1 MASASSPSALPPQ
14 GGDSALVQAGPPP
27 PASNTA
33 KRSWNLDAPS
43 YVPAVQTPTPCRTS
57 GHQNRFHYQGYP
69 NRQGPGNRDR
79 GGFYRGGGRGRSGR
93 NMPGMRN
100 WNGRG
105 YLGAEHNYSYHQ
117 APVAHGPQYYGQAP
131 RNASHT
137 AYASPDPR
145 GYYSDAVYL
154 AGGLAPSGN
163 PEQENLPYAYAEAPP
178 DPTLYEAQDGGS
190 FPLIND
196 TDPDMHSIADS
207 AATGTEYTQANSSLS
222 CVDSLVTQSSGGSG
236 FRGGRGFQRKHSAV
250 AQSVLN
256 GNSNPPPA
264 NMNSEARRME
274 QRQKQIDYGKN
285 TSGYQRYISIV
296 PKNRRKRSDPET
308 PKRETRCSKRCWDG
322 LIRQWR
328 RELHVWDPPAAK
340 EGEMPE
346 WELPSMTE
354 VRSTSQLNPL
364 QETLRQ
370 EQSQSPSFGHPA
382 QIRTSPA
389 PSVMPARNLF
399 EDTSSPTHR
408 DFYPSWSEFSLAELD
423 QKFASKI
430 RPNETFEGFGLSPPK
445 RDPDYSW
452 GHCSIDQLDEKF
464 GHKLRISEAVDFSWG
479 PLPTN
484 SSSSP
489 FTPPARSKLFPS
501 PFSYGE
507 ATPAESQLSSIS
519 PISKFKSRPQP
530 VGSRPSPNGS
540 PYGTSESL
548 LTPRD
553 RTPGSN
559 RPMSEPRRLMP
570 TMPDHSGSPLSL
582 YSDDDDSVMIIVG
595 SSASSIPSL
604 ASSGP
609 SRTLSR
615 TTTPP
620 RTSTPGSVHSGNI
633 LTTPQTSIWANALE
647 KPRLIDQATLT
658 EGGEALGFYWARKL
672 QQYEA
677 AKPFAPSMDG
687 GPPPPRS
694 GSFAAHHQSS
704 MSSASGRFLDELLN
718 EYNYPSVP
726 GSAALSRSG
735 STKNMETIELR
746 VPPGVETTQTTPKAD
761 AAAAK
766 TFTTRTDS
774 VRLPAPLLVPS
785 CPPAQTQSPIS
796 ASSGRAQRT
805 PHLSGIHTESSW
817 SRIPTVPEAPLEVST
832 ANLYRGDSSSGR
844 HRARAQSATEDS
856 PTLAS
861 ANEHAQRGW
870 FRAPNLHVNLKNR
883 STDDLNASRGDRGF
897 DAVPNN
903 VPLSAAPDAGSGRN
917 KGLPSYST
925 PLIATNLPSSAMS
938 IHSQSSKASASPPK
952 SARSFLSVSSPNT
965 LSKNPQHDHPNLTAD
980 REKKKGFISHLFGRR
995 KEKTKEFDSA
1005 SDSSSTAPSR
1015 LPERVSTRADAIDI
1029 GHSTTTEELYSAPP
1043 SKTSSSHAHV
1053 PSFSKKKAGKSQ
1065 GSSKQDKRPQLDLS
1079 GFSMD
1084 PSYVPLDLVSINSP
1098 LSASSARSPYSNSPI
1113 GYATNPAVLPAPL
1126 APSGPFGTPPPG
1138 PPVYLSPATSTWKPP
1153 ESWGTKVNP
1162 SDGRA
1167 SQIPS
1172 TFAGPVDRTTPK
1184 SISTSG
1190 NSPAAVSDG
1199 CDFKSEEFS
1208 FDVRGETD
1216 TIRSTADGHSD
1227 DKMCALRLFRR
1238 DGTFATI
1245 SCRESTSAGDL
1256 LAIMAKKSLISD
1268 YTKFNVSIIRK
1279 GFERILLRDER
1290 PLMLQ
1295 RRLFEQIGY
1304 LPSDKI
1310 ELLGRE
1316 DNSYLCRFLFKEVSV
1331 GNDVP
1336 QDFWRSTNFNT
1347 SSVSLARMNLTAVPL
1362 TCYRLASD
1370 IVSFDLSL
1378 NPNVQEI
1385 PNDLA
1390 QALEST
1396 KRVNMSQNELSKVPR
1411 SLQFI
1416 NTLTEIDLSNN
1427 QISSLQGS
1435 GLENVTGL
1443 VKLLLGGNLIDQI
1456 PEELPR
1462 GCQKLEILD
1471 LSNNRLRSFP
1481 EELCR
1486 YLGKS
1491 LIHLDLNFCRIK
1503 GPIPESVGD
1512 LERLMYL
1519 RLAGN
1524 RAYGALPWRLGD
1536 LQQLQELDLRGNS
1549 FGYAD
1554 GEEAMVM
1561 DVLCRCAKLETVRLD
1576 ANRVRWVGRWADRL
1590 SESNRSSPAQRFEE
1604 DLDFSSSAD
1613 NALEISH
1620 LKHLSLGSQV
1630 DPGRSMVFRLSNA
1643 SGSLTELNISYC
1655 GIDYLPPNFFRRL
1668 PGLQVLNLNGNRMR
1682 DLPDFTGGSNL
1693 RDIRLELRELHVSN
1707 NFLEFLPDD
1716 IGELD
1721 NLIALDVKGNNLRE
1735 LPAEIWRCRSL
1746 KIINASSNRLDS
1758 FPTPYPEDGT
1768 VLVATNNVTT
1778 FSRTGGFSFGTSF
1791 DRGNA
1796 MTFNRAP
1803 RTVEDLSQQTE
1814 AMQQQSNLPP
1824 LSHSLEH
1831 LYLSDNNLGDD
1842 FYTAL
1847 YHMPNLLTLHAA
1859 FNEFT
1864 DITPWVVA
1872 IPLPVPMTP
1881 WFLKLQELHLSGNL
1895 ISTLPGEIER
1905 IRTLRSLF
1913 LNGNKMSTVPGEVG
1927 KLKALECLDLGSQ
1940 VGGRGEGTGLRYNVS
1955 NWPYDWNWNW
1965 NLDLKYL
1972 NLSGNKR
1979 LEIKPST
1986 TASSFLAGSDSLSP
2000 ANQPIPTAGHKV
2012 GARGGAIQAP
2022 ATSGALVGNPSQRRR
2037 DLTDFNALTNLR
2049 LLGLMDVTCLIV
2061 PPDEGTERRIRTT
2074 GSDVPMVG
2082 LRGGVV
2088 RYGVADVLSQPI
2100 PQPLSRSPL
2109 TEYVPQV
2116 QHSLSKESDADTFEV
2131 WDLVIPKFR
2140 GRDNEALFAVFDG
2153 KGTSGGAKMAKYLN
2167 EWFGWFLA
2175 NELERV
2181 ERIEP
2186 TSTATQKRDRMADI
2200 HEVSHQMSRSASGS
2214 GPLKNMPSSKRPP
2227 LPVEPAERNLLSH
2240 VLDSAAITTA
2250 LRRTFIAVNR
2260 ELGSLGDELD
2270 EGLAGP
2276 QQQQQRTSS
2285 ETRRNESP
2293 RQGGSRGSNKRG
2305 ADPLPTTPSVRP
2317 LYGASA
2323 LVVFLYGS
2331 TTAARRG
2338 GAKCTMYIANV
2349 GDGIAVMSKA
2359 GGTASVLSRHHVV
2372 DLKGL
2377 SRAEAQREQEQAK
2390 LALRSRKQSDDA
2402 TASTAEESAA
2412 GLTGSLPWPLSE
2424 IERVQIAGGALSP
2437 SGKVDG
2443 IIPITRGFGYFP
2455 SLGAVNADPFIQ
2467 SVELEVGDDGADEYP
2482 ARPMDLRVAARQT
2495 SGEGVEEIDSPP
2507 SGSLNGGDEFAVLAS
2522 FAVWNAVRCGGAYED
2537 GAQMLVDIARSALAP
2552 SGGTGASAGS
2562 SNMMSSGLSGSVGGS
2577 SSGGIPGMPRS
2588 ASNLGSAQQ
2597 QSSKSTG
2604 GWGTAAMKVRD
2615 VALSLAGGQVGGG
2628 FLVMVLGLRDL
2639 AKKSTWWN
2647 AAGARRGSAESSVD
2661 SLNVVEERFRKA
2673 IPAASEVTTFKG
2685 QRKKGTEDAVDALTK
2700 EIAPPIGRLALVFTD
2715 IKNST
2720 FIWETNPV
2728 AMRAALRLHHQV
2740 MRRLLRQTGGYEVKT
2755 EGDAFMVSFQNVSN
2769 AVEWCLTVQG
2779 ELLNIDWPSE
2789 ILSMT
2794 DGVDIWWQKSG
2805 ASEFATGAMLE
2816 GGATAGAGSDVEVE
2830 MTDDDGKPNG
2840 ERAKGGSGA
2849 TAPITRRKR
2858 ELVFKGL
2865 SVRMGIHFGNPLCEV
2880 DPITS
2885 RMDYYGPMVNRAARV
2900 ASAAQGGQ
2908 ILISSDCMKE
2918 LKRTLG
2924 WEESVE
2930 DGPLVDGIKSGED
2943 LTDVVS
2949 FKADA
2954 PPMSPTTLQ
2963 PGPPSSQQST
2973 DEVARLKKL
2982 GVVTWCIGEVKLK
2995 GLETPEVIYAIYR
3008 RELYT
3013 RHRFFAL
3020 EQSGGLHLITQ
3031 AHSPSAAGS
3040 PQDSASASASAAQS
3054 ASASATAAPPSPPK
3068 LVYIDRHMVKQ
3079 MASLCVRLEWFA
3091 SRNSEEWRSSSSS
3104 LPPAL
3109 TSGEDEDDDEYGE
3122 EEPETRES
3130 RAKLI
3135 RQMEALVPRIESAIS
3150 ILHLE
3155 TTPFSRALQ
3164 SLGAAIETDPN
3175 HILRAIT
3182 MYAEKLDERQQ
3193 RKRQEQL
3200 EKQKRR
3206 EARAKRRAQ
3215 KEAAA
3220 ASAAAHAAANGDA
3233 DPSSSSA
3240 PASRTSSRHRRERKT
3255 SPTRS
3260 TLATGGLSPP
3270 LSSSSSRARQRD
3282 RPRPSHDPAA
3292 PSSSPLSVMQQTQ
3305 YASHHSRQSSETRHA
3320 RR

>member
-1 MASASSPSALPPQ
+1 
-14 GGDSALVQAGPPP
+14 
-27 PASNTA
+27 
-33 KRSWNLDAPS
+33 
-43 YVPAVQTPTPCRTS
+43 
-57 GHQNRFHYQGYP
+57 
-69 NRQGPGNRDR
+69 
-79 GGFYRGGGRGRSGR
+79 
-93 NMPGMRN
+93 
-100 WNGRG
+100 
-105 YLGAEHNYSYHQ
+105 
-117 APVAHGPQYYGQAP
+117 
-131 RNASHT
+131 
-137 AYASPDPR
+137 
-145 GYYSDAVYL
+145 
-154 AGGLAPSGN
+154 
-163 PEQENLPYAYAEAPP
+163 
-178 DPTLYEAQDGGS
+178 
-190 FPLIND
+190 
-196 TDPDMHSIADS
+196 
-207 AATGTEYTQANSSLS
+207 
-222 CVDSLVTQSSGGSG
+222 
-236 FRGGRGFQRKHSAV
+236 
-250 AQSVLN
+250 
-256 GNSNPPPA
+256 
-264 NMNSEARRME
+264 
-274 QRQKQIDYGKN
+274 
-285 TSGYQRYISIV
+285 
-296 PKNRRKRSDPET
+296 
-308 PKRETRCSKRCWDG
+308 
-322 LIRQWR
+322 
-328 RELHVWDPPAAK
+328 
-340 EGEMPE
+340 
-346 WELPSMTE
+346 
-354 VRSTSQLNPL
+354 
-364 QETLRQ
+364 
-370 EQSQSPSFGHPA
+370 
-382 QIRTSPA
+382 
-389 PSVMPARNLF
+389 
-399 EDTSSPTHR
+399 
-408 DFYPSWSEFSLAELD
+408 
-423 QKFASKI
+423 
-430 RPNETFEGFGLSPPK
+430 
-445 RDPDYSW
+445 
-452 GHCSIDQLDEKF
+452 
-464 GHKLRISEAVDFSWG
+464 
-479 PLPTN
+479 
-484 SSSSP
+484 
-489 FTPPARSKLFPS
+489 
-501 PFSYGE
+501 
-507 ATPAESQLSSIS
+507 
-519 PISKFKSRPQP
+519 
-530 VGSRPSPNGS
+530 
-540 PYGTSESL
+540 
-548 LTPRD
+548 
-553 RTPGSN
+553 
-559 RPMSEPRRLMP
+559 
-570 TMPDHSGSPLSL
+570 
-582 YSDDDDSVMIIVG
+582 
-595 SSASSIPSL
+595 
-604 ASSGP
+604 
-609 SRTLSR
+609 
-615 TTTPP
+615 
-620 RTSTPGSVHSGNI
+620 
-633 LTTPQTSIWANALE
+633 
-647 KPRLIDQATLT
+647 
-658 EGGEALGFYWARKL
+658 
-672 QQYEA
+672 
-677 AKPFAPSMDG
+677 MDG

-726 GSAALSRSG
+726 GSATLSRSG
-735 STKNMETIELR
+735 STNLEAAEVR
-746 VPPGVETTQTTPKAD
+746 VSNGGEGFGARAD
-761 AAAAK
+761 IARA
-766 TFTTRTDS
+766 
-774 VRLPAPLLVPS
+774 PAPSLAPPS
-785 CPPAQTQSPIS
+785 QAQNPSATGSP
-796 ASSGRAQRT
+796 SGRV
-805 PHLSGIHTESSW
+805 
-817 SRIPTVPEAPLEVST
+817 SRNSEFSRSRVLPVLEVPLEVST
-832 ANLYRGDSSSGR
+832 ADLHRADSSSGR
-844 HRARAQSATEDS
+844 HRARAHSATEDS
-856 PTLAS
+856 PILAT

-870 FRAPNLHVNLKNR
+870 FRTPNLHVNIKNR
-883 STDDLNASRGDRGF
+883 STDDLSVTRNDRAF
-897 DAVPNN
+897 DAASHKGPS
-903 VPLSAAPDAGSGRN
+903 SAAPDPGSRN
-917 KGLPSYST
+917 KIPPSHST
-925 PLIATNLPSSAMS
+925 PLITTHVPSSATS

-952 SARSFLSVSSPNT
+952 SAKSFLSVSSPNT
-965 LSKNPQHDHPNLTAD
+965 LGKTAPNEPSNYMAERWNTDHG

-995 KEKTKEFDSA
+995 KEKSKEFDSA
-1005 SDSSSTAPSR
+1005 SDSSSAPNR
-1015 LPERVSTRADAIDI
+1015 LPDRVAPRADAIDI
-1029 GHSTTTEELYSAPP
+1029 GHSTANEEFYPVPASKISTTY
-1043 SKTSSSHAHV
+1043 AHV
-1053 PSFSKKKAGKSQ
+1053 PSFSKKKAAKSH

-1113 GYATNPAVLPAPL
+1113 GYATNPAVLPPPL
-1126 APSGPFGTPPPG
+1126 APPSGPFGTPPPG

-1162 SDGRA
+1162 ADGRTQ
-1167 SQIPS
+1167 QIPS
-1172 TFAGPVDRTTPK
+1172 TFSGPTDRATAK
-1184 SISTSG
+1184 SIPTAG
-1190 NSPAAVSDG
+1190 NSPANVSDG
-1199 CDFKSEEFS
+1199 YDFRSEEFS

-1216 TIRSTADGHSD
+1216 TIRSAIDGHAD

-1268 YTKFNVSIIRK
+1268 YTKFNVSIIHK

-1295 RRLFEQIGY
+1295 RRLFEQVGY

-1316 DNSYLCRFLFKEVSV
+1316 DNSYLCRFVFKEVSV

-1396 KRVNMSQNELSKVPR
+1396 KRVNMSHNELSKVPR

-1416 NTLTEIDLSNN
+1416 STLTEIDLSNN
-1427 QISSLQGS
+1427 QINTLHKS

-1456 PEELPR
+1456 PEELAR

-1471 LSNNRLRSFP
+1471 LSNNRLRAFP

-1491 LIHLDLNFCRIK
+1491 LVHLDLSFCRIK
-1503 GPIPESVGD
+1503 GRIPESVGD
-1512 LERLMYL
+1512 LENLMHL

-1524 RAYGALPWRLGD
+1524 RAHGALPWRLGE
-1536 LQQLQELDLRGNS
+1536 LQQLVELDLRGNS
-1549 FGYAD
+1549 FGHAD
-1554 GEEAMVM
+1554 GEEAMVV

-1576 ANRVRWVGRWADRL
+1576 ANRVRWVGRWADRP
-1590 SESNRSSPAQRFEE
+1590 SESSRSSPAQRLEE
-1604 DLDFSSSAD
+1604 DLDYSSDAEH
-1613 NALEISH
+1613 ALEFSN
-1620 LKHLSLGSQV
+1620 LKRLTLSSQV
-1630 DPGRSMVFRLSNA
+1630 DPSRSMILKLSNA
-1643 SGSLTELNISYC
+1643 SGSLTELNVSYS
-1655 GIDYLPPNFFRRL
+1655 GIDYLPQQFFRRL
-1668 PGLQVLNLNGNRMR
+1668 PGLQMLNLNGNRLR
-1682 DLPDFTGGSNL
+1682 ELPDFAGGAPS
-1693 RDIRLELRELHVSN
+1693 RDSHLELRELYVNN
-1707 NFLEFLPDD
+1707 NFLEFFPDD

-1721 NLIALDVKGNNLRE
+1721 SLIVLEVKGNNLRE
-1735 LPAEIWRCRSL
+1735 LPAEIWRCRTL
-1746 KIINASSNRLDS
+1746 RIINASSNRLDS

-1768 VLVATNNVTT
+1768 VLVATNNTAT

-1796 MTFNRAP
+1796 LTFNRAP
-1803 RTVEDLSQQTE
+1803 RNMEDLSQQTE
-1814 AMQQQSNLPP
+1814 TLQQQNNLPP

-1831 LYLSDNNLGDD
+1831 LYLSDNNLGDE

-1847 YHMPNLLTLHAA
+1847 YHMPNLLTLHAS

-2100 PQPLSRSPL
+2100 PQPISRSPL
-2109 TEYVPQV
+2109 TDYVPQV

-2153 KGTSGGAKMAKYLN
+2153 KGTRGGAKMAKYLN

-2186 TSTATQKRDRMADI
+2186 AAATAQKRDRMADI
-2200 HEVSHQMSRSASGS
+2200 HEINHQMSRSTSGGS
-2214 GPLKNMPSSKRPP
+2214 GPLKSMPSNKRPP
-2227 LPVEPAERNLLSH
+2227 LPVEPSERNMASH
-2240 VLDSAAITTA
+2240 VLDAAAITTA

-2270 EGLAGP
+2270 GGLVGP
-2276 QQQQQRTSS
+2276 QQQQRTSS

-2305 ADPLPTTPSVRP
+2305 ADPLPSAPSVRP

-2359 GGTASVLSRHHVV
+2359 GGTASVMSRHHVV

-2377 SRAEAQREQEQAK
+2377 TRAEAQREQELAK
-2390 LALRSRKQSDDA
+2390 LGCGSRKQSDDIN
-2402 TASTAEESAA
+2402 ASTTLEELPAIGAPS
-2412 GLTGSLPWPLSE
+2412 SLPWPLSE
-2424 IERVQIAGGALSP
+2424 VERVQSAGGALSP
-2437 SGKVDG
+2437 LGTVDG
-2443 IIPITRGFGYFP
+2443 VVPVTRGFGYFP
-2455 SLGAVNADPFIQ
+2455 SLGAVNADPWIQ
-2467 SVELEVGDDGADEYP
+2467 SVELEVGDDGGDEYP
-2482 ARPMDLRVAARQT
+2482 ARPAELRVATNRQP
-2495 SGEGVEEIDSPP
+2495 SGEGVEDMDSPP
-2507 SGSLNGGDEFAVLAS
+2507 GGSLNGGDEFVVLAS
-2522 FAVWNAVRCGGAYED
+2522 YAVWNAVRCGGAYED

-2552 SGGTGASAGS
+2552 SGTGAGAGAGAG
-2562 SNMMSSGLSGSVGGS
+2562 NMTSTGLSSSLGGS

-2588 ASNLGSAQQ
+2588 ASNLGAAQQ
-2597 QSSKSTG
+2597 QSAKSTG

-2647 AAGARRGSAESSVD
+2647 AAGARRGSAESSID
-2661 SLNVVEERFRKA
+2661 SLNVVEERSRKGVPVTSDV
-2673 IPAASEVTTFKG
+2673 PAGKL
-2685 QRKKGTEDAVDALTK
+2685 QRKKGAEDVVDALTK

-2720 FIWETNPV
+2720 AIWETNPV
-2728 AMRAALRLHHQV
+2728 AMRAALRLHHQF
-2740 MRRLLRQTGGYEVKT
+2740 MRKLLRQTGGYEVKT

-2779 ELLNIDWPSE
+2779 ELLNIDWPAE
-2789 ILSMT
+2789 ILSMA
-2794 DGVDIWWQKSG
+2794 DGVDIWWQKNG
-2805 ASEFATGAMLE
+2805 TSEFATGAMLE

-2849 TAPITRRKR
+2849 AAPITRKKR
-2858 ELVFKGL
+2858 ELIFKGL

-2900 ASAAQGGQ
+2900 TNASQGGQ
-2908 ILISSDCMKE
+2908 ILISSDGMKE

-2924 WEESVE
+2924 WEQSVE
-2930 DGPLVDGIKSGED
+2930 DGPLADGIKSGED
-2943 LTDVVS
+2943 LTDVVN
-2949 FKADA
+2949 FKAEV
-2954 PPMSPTTLQ
+2954 PPMSPT
-2963 PGPPSSQQST
+2963 SSQSSPPAGQQGT
-2973 DEVARLKKL
+2973 EEIARLKKL
-2982 GVVTWCIGEVKLK
+2982 GIVTWCIGEVKLK

-3020 EQSGGLHLITQ
+3020 EQSGGLNLITQ
-3031 AHSPSAAGS
+3031 PQSPSAAGS
-3040 PQDSASASASAAQS
+3040 PQDSTSPSAASATAL
-3054 ASASATAAPPSPPK
+3054 ASATAAAAAPSPPK
-3068 LVYIDRHMVKQ
+3068 LVHIDRHMVKQ

-3109 TSGEDEDDDEYGE
+3109 TSGEEDDEDEYAD

-3135 RQMEALVPRIESAIS
+3135 RQMESLVPRIESAIS

-3193 RKRQEQL
+3193 RKRQEQVD
-3200 EKQKRR
+3200 KQKRR

-3220 ASAAAHAAANGDA
+3220 ASAASASANGDA
-3233 DPSSSSA
+3233 EPSGSSASRASSS
-3240 PASRTSSRHRRERKT
+3240 HRRERKI
-3255 SPTRS
+3255 SPTQS
-3260 TLATGGLSPP
+3260 ALATGNLSPP
-3270 LSSSSSRARQRD
+3270 LSSSSSRARQRE
-3282 RPRPSHDPAA
+3282 RPRPSHDPTA
-3292 PSSSPLSVMQQTQ
+3292 SSPPSVMQSQH
-3305 YASHHSRQSSETRHA
+3305 ASHHSRQSSETRHT